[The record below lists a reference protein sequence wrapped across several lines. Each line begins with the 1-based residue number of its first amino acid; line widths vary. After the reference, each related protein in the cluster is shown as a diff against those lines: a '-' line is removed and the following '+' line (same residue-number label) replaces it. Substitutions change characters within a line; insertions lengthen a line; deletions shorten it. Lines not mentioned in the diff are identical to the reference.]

1 MTFAET
7 IKFRSAIV
15 VTIMT
20 TVVISSSTT
29 RRLKNTQIGLINNVS
44 YQDSSF
50 DNSNASNGFLVA
62 YNGKTYAITA
72 KHVLM
77 IAKTDAMKFV
87 DFEGGLKQ
95 WKMHPKNDST
105 KYVITDKL
113 LNTNK
118 KDSLTWTY
126 MDTNWDTYE
135 DWLVFSVKENK
146 TNYTPLLFRKKPLKK
161 GERLYAVGW
170 TYKDTAG
177 PQRAYEYKFD
187 NTEGNFH
194 TLIQTRGPKNMGGLS
209 GAPVVDTIGRIVGL
223 VSSGSE
229 DENTKEVVLQATDI
243 QHAFEFISD
252 IK

>member
-1 MTFAET
+1 MTLT
-7 IKFRSAIV
+7 KISKFKNAL
-15 VTIMT
+15 
-20 TVVISSSTT
+20 VVITITMVIISCSTT
-29 RRLKNTQIGLINNVS
+29 KSLKETPIGLINNVS

-62 YNGKTYAITA
+62 HEGNTYAITA

-95 WKMHPKNDST
+95 WKMHPKDDNS

-118 KDSLTWTY
+118 KDSLTWDY
-126 MDTNWDTYE
+126 MGNNWDTYE

-146 TNYTPLLFRKKPLKK
+146 TDHTPLSIRKKPLKK
-161 GERLYAVGW
+161 GEHLYAIGW
-170 TYKDTAG
+170 TYKDTVG
-177 PQRAYEYKFD
+177 SQRMYEYKFD
-187 NTEGNFH
+187 TTEGNFH
-194 TLIQTRGPKNMGGLS
+194 NLLQIRGPKSMGGLS
-209 GAPVVDTIGRIVGL
+209 GAPVVDYKGRIVGL
-223 VSSGSE
+223 VSSGVE
-229 DENTKEVVLQATDI
+229 DEDTNEVWLEATDI
-243 QHAFEFISD
+243 KHAIEFIAS